1 MPVNIFTTIDDPLAT
16 QDTDPFGING
26 SGQIVGAFRTNSVFH
41 GFVLSG
47 GSFTTL
53 DAHLAT
59 STQAFGI
66 NDAGQIVGF
75 FSVASTTH
83 GFLQSGGTFIPI
95 DDPSAGPGSP
105 GGTVAR
111 GINNAGQIVGSFTDA
126 SVKTHGFLR
135 SSAGTFTTFDDPSAS
150 AILITNVMK
159 YLMIYGAIP
168 QCPSACPIS
177 FTYNL
182 NARE

>member
-26 SGQIVGAFRTNSVFH
+26 SGQIVGAFRSNSVFH

-53 DAHLAT
+53 DAPLAQ

-75 FSVASTTH
+75 FSDASTTH

-105 GGTVAR
+105 RRTLAR
-111 GINNAGQIVGSFTDA
+111 GIHNASHIGGPFTGCPRTA
-126 SVKTHGFLR
+126 PGLLPGNRATSTPLR
-135 SSAGTFTTFDDPSAS
+135 WP
-150 AILITNVMK
+150 
-159 YLMIYGAIP
+159 P
-168 QCPSACPIS
+168 P
-177 FTYNL
+177 
-182 NARE
+182 

>member
-53 DAHLAT
+53 DAPLAQ

-75 FSVASTTH
+75 FSDASTTH
-83 GFLQSGGTFIPI
+83 GFLLSSGPFPPIP
-95 DDPSAGPGSP
+95 DPSTGPS
-105 GGTVAR
+105 TA
-111 GINNAGQIVGSFTDA
+111 ADA
-126 SVKTHGFLR
+126 KSRDL
-135 SSAGTFTTFDDPSAS
+135 S
-150 AILITNVMK
+150 
-159 YLMIYGAIP
+159 
-168 QCPSACPIS
+168 
-177 FTYNL
+177 
-182 NARE
+182 